1 MDFQVLDCGERSCFL
16 TIVFVLFY
24 STTFVYV
31 LYYCVYYKNHG
42 FSTFREVGV
51 CRSKQQN
58 LWNKINKNHSH
69 DQCV

>member
-31 LYYCVYYKNHG
+31 LYYCGYYKNHG
-42 FSTFREVGV
+42 FSTLREVGV
-51 CRSKQQN
+51 
-58 LWNKINKNHSH
+58 
-69 DQCV
+69 